1 MISGADKKKLGTFL
15 KNKLGSD
22 QRYRDLALELGIN
35 SSIEPG
41 YLVDYLRDNLAEHE
55 FTAVLEET
63 RTSTALKEVARGY
76 LEEIGYVVG
85 TGPTA

>member
-15 KNKLGSD
+15 KNKLAAD
-22 QRYRDLALELGIN
+22 TKYRDLSLELGIN
-35 SSIEPG
+35 QSIDPG

-63 RTSTALKEVARGY
+63 KTSTALKEVARGY
-76 LEEIGYVVG
+76 LEDIGYAVG
-85 TGPTA
+85 TGLTA